1 MNKKSKRVEIL
12 EQAAKNAQIPTGMAL
27 KLAYALE
34 QMNFQIVPTDET
46 LEYHKLSKEEAHELS
61 LK

>member
-12 EQAAKNAQIPTGMAL
+12 EQAAKNAQVPTGMAL

-34 QMNFQIVPTDET
+34 QMNFQVVPTDET
-46 LEYHKLSKEEAHELS
+46 LEYYGLSKEEAHELS

>member
-12 EQAAKNAQIPTGMAL
+12 EQAAKNAQVPTGVAL

-34 QMNFQIVPTDET
+34 QMNYQIVPTDET
-46 LEYHKLSKEEAHELS
+46 LEYYKLSKDEANELS
-61 LK
+61 AK